1 MGKIKY
7 QAEQIA
13 RGDVLYPLSP
23 VSLHSGALPIVF
35 ESNECGPCQLNNA
48 PSKERRVNNLAIEKN
63 KTAHAPRLAN
73 FHATFHAT
81 FDATFHATLNRLA
94 RCSFFVLEQMSESPL
109 NWVIFSNFTVI

>member
-1 MGKIKY
+1 MARRRPDLMGKIKY
-7 QAEQIA
+7 QAEQTA
-13 RGDVLYPLSP
+13 RGDILYPWSP
-23 VSLHSGALPIVF
+23 VSLHSGALRIVF
-35 ESNECGPCQLNNA
+35 ESNECGPCKLNNA

-73 FHATFHAT
+73 FHAN
-81 FDATFHATLNRLA
+81 FHATLNRLA